1 MYSDPVSGRA
11 ITKSAGTSNRRAAE
25 RAAMEWEHQLRQH
38 AGQDVTGWEVF
49 RARFEREHLDNLK
62 PSTQTAYRI
71 SLDKFE
77 SLVGKPSDI
86 GTINSG
92 VMSRFRAKLAGLAPD
107 SIRHHL
113 RNIKSALG
121 WAQRNGIITHTPKY
135 TPPESRGSRGRGLTL
150 LEVIRFLESLRDCS
164 GEYWPGL
171 RQLVMV
177 MWLGGLRFQEALRL
191 STESGPVQVDLNRDR
206 PLLVFSEGGQKSGK
220 AAHVPV
226 VPDFARW
233 LRRQAP
239 GQIVK
244 SDLQP
249 RTMSDYLK
257 SAGRSA
263 KIQVSQNKHATAH
276 DFRRTFG
283 NRWALRVHPLV
294 LKTLMRHASIE
305 TTLRY
310 YVAIDADAVS
320 RQIWDDV
327 HESVHAPRRASVFT
341 D

>member
-1 MYSDPVSGRA
+1 MD
-11 ITKSAGTSNRRAAE
+11 
-25 RAAMEWEHQLRQH
+25 WEHQLRQH
-38 AGQDVTGWEVF
+38 AGQDVTGWAVF
-49 RARFEREHLDNLK
+49 RSRFESEHLDHLK
-62 PSTQTAYRI
+62 PSTQVAYRI

-77 SLVGKPSDI
+77 SLVGKPADI

-92 VMSRFRAKLAGLAPD
+92 VMSRFRTKLAGLAPD

-135 TPPESRGSRGRGLTL
+135 TPPESRGARGRGLTL
-150 LEVIRFLESLRDCS
+150 FEVIRFLESLRDSS
-164 GEYWPGL
+164 GEHWPGL

-177 MWLGGLRFQEALRL
+177 MWLGGLRFQEALKL
-191 STESGPVQVDLNRDR
+191 STESGPVHVDLTRDR
-206 PLLVFSEGGQKSGK
+206 PLLIFSESGQKSGK
-220 AAHVPV
+220 AASVPV

-233 LRRQAP
+233 LQRQPP
-239 GQIVK
+239 GPVVRTELSPRQISK
-244 SDLQP
+244 YMTD
-249 RTMSDYLK
+249 
-257 SAGRSA
+257 AGRNA
-263 KIQVSQNKHATAH
+263 QIQVSTTKHATAH

-310 YVAIDADAVS
+310 YVSIDADAVS

-327 HESVHAPRRASVFT
+327 HENVHVPRRDSVFT
-341 D
+341 E